1 MLHYGLATK
10 IGEGG
15 MGVVWKATD
24 FTLGRDVAIKVLPS
38 DFARDA
44 SRLARFEREAKLL
57 AALNHSNIAS
67 VYSLHEDRGRRF
79 LAMEY
84 VDGDDLSVRIARGR
98 MPIDEVLAIALQI
111 ADALEEAHE
120 KGIVHRDL
128 KPANVKVKADG
139 KVKVLD
145 FGLAKVDAGDGS
157 ETALSSSALMAPL
170 ASTLAGL
177 ILGTASYMPPEQ
189 ARGLPVDKRAD
200 IWAFGVML
208 FEMLAGRRPF
218 EGDTLA
224 DVLAAVFTA
233 EPDLTVLPAATP
245 PAIVQ
250 LIRRCLQKDT
260 RQRSA

>member
-1 MLHYGLATK
+1 MLDYGLAAK

-24 FTLGRDVAIKVLPS
+24 FTLGRDVAVKVLPS

-84 VDGDDLSVRIARGR
+84 VEGDDLSVRIARGP
-98 MPIDEVLAIALQI
+98 MPIDEVLAIALQV

-157 ETALSSSALMAPL
+157 ETALSSSALMAPV
-170 ASTLAGL
+170 ASTLAGRDPRDGVL
-177 ILGTASYMPPEQ
+177 HAARTGTRPAGRQ
-189 ARGLPVDKRAD
+189 ARGHL
-200 IWAFGVML
+200 GVRRDAVRN
-208 FEMLAGRRPF
+208 AGRQASLRGRHAGGRSRRGL
-218 EGDTLA
+218 EGRT
-224 DVLAAVFTA
+224 
-233 EPDLTVLPAATP
+233 
-245 PAIVQ
+245 
-250 LIRRCLQKDT
+250 
-260 RQRSA
+260 